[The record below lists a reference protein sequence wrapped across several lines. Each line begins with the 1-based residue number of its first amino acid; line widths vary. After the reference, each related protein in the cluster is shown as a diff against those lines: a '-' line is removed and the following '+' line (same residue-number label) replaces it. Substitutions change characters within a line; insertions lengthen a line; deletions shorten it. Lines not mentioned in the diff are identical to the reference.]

1 MKRMIFALALC
12 AVLFLLCMPA
22 EAQQR
27 AEKMPRIGFLIAS
40 SAVSQA
46 PRMAAFKRGMRELGY
61 VEGRNIVIEIRSG
74 EGKRETLPV
83 AAAELVNL
91 KVEVIVS
98 GGPTST
104 RAAKQATSTIPIV
117 MTLEGDPVGDGH
129 VTSLARPGGNI
140 TGLSNMSPELSGKR
154 LELLKEIIPKL
165 SRVAV
170 FHSDDASRS
179 APLSNEVDAAAS
191 ALGLRLQKL
200 ELRGPNDIESAFHA
214 ATKERAGA
222 ILMQAAAVLLSQ
234 RSQVTE
240 LAIKTRL
247 PAIFGREEFVE
258 AGGLAVYAASTADLS
273 RRAAIY
279 VDKILKGAKAAD
291 LPVEQPTKFEFIINL
306 KTAKQI
312 GLTIPP
318 NVLARADKVIR

>member
-1 MKRMIFALALC
+1 MKKTSSPSILFALMLLTV
-12 AVLFLLCMPA
+12 AVIA
-22 EAQQR
+22 EAQQP
-27 AEKMPRIGFLIAS
+27 ATMPRIGFLIAS

-46 PRMAAFKRGMRELGY
+46 SRLEAFKRGMRELGY
-61 VEGRNIVIEIRSG
+61 VEGRNVIIEIRSG
-74 EGKRETLPV
+74 DGKSENLPV
-83 AAAELVNL
+83 AAAQLVNL

-140 TGLSNMSPELSGKR
+140 TGLSNQSPELSGKR

-179 APLSNEVDAAAS
+179 APFSNEVDAAAS

-200 ELRGPNDIESAFHA
+200 ELRGPNDSEPAFHA

-222 ILMQAAAVLLSQ
+222 ILAQAAAVLLSQ
-234 RSQVTE
+234 RSQVAE
-240 LAIKTRL
+240 LAIKSRL

-258 AGGLAVYAASTADLS
+258 VGGLALTPRARLICPVGPRFTSIRSSKAQNPLIYPSNNRRNSILSSISRPPSRSVLRS
-273 RRAAIY
+273 RRTCWRERI
-279 VDKILKGAKAAD
+279 
-291 LPVEQPTKFEFIINL
+291 E
-306 KTAKQI
+306 
-312 GLTIPP
+312 
-318 NVLARADKVIR
+318 